1 MRTMVHRGDIY
12 EVVETYPLGYEIWN
26 IGDNAPD
33 GYIPFCR
40 LKLVQPFEGAREIER
55 DTLKLMKCAGARAIM
70 SAARCGLTTLPK
82 MEAYL
87 KKNQYAPKGS
97 YEANLCRRI
106 KLALPYM
113 LELTTRI

>member
-1 MRTMVHRGDIY
+1 
-12 EVVETYPLGYEIWN
+12 
-26 IGDNAPD
+26 
-33 GYIPFCR
+33 
-40 LKLVQPFEGAREIER
+40 
-55 DTLKLMKCAGARAIM
+55 M